1 MKTEGIEEEEEVES
15 KVGVEVESCQRSHS
29 KTSTRSQGQAWA
41 GAPLR
46 VPLPAAKKIRPQGS
60 CAILPLLRHGRTYP
74 TRVGPKNAISPSC
87 EAPLKFILSARL
99 IAGLGHQGSTLKFYS
114 APSSHFQP
122 ITKHPTYLQP
132 QSTHP
137 TQPTNPFTPCKMGSK
152 RPHDEV
158 EGEGGAPTAAPEAK
172 KRKGF
177 RVGPDNL
184 PDGAWRRK
192 NTKIKQELI
201 HKAKV
206 KKDYAKVKAELQ
218 KERERQEKPAPG
230 EAAEEPQVHPDHQ
243 QRMDDEQLDRQ
254 HVNPERQAFLDGDRA
269 PPRRQAR
276 RQEEPTPADG
286 RQDAGHQGE
295 HEDGTTPSRSSTITT
310 KTYPPPA
317 EPPTS
322 SNDRNRPRERRKQ
335 RRPDY
340 YDKAREEGSR
350 KKAEAEAR
358 AAEAERRE
366 QERARMA
373 DERERTRRAMLK
385 AKGFSASGKARGKPK
400 LGRES
405 KVLLDKVKRMV
416 GA

>member
-1 MKTEGIEEEEEVES
+1 
-15 KVGVEVESCQRSHS
+15 
-29 KTSTRSQGQAWA
+29 
-41 GAPLR
+41 
-46 VPLPAAKKIRPQGS
+46 
-60 CAILPLLRHGRTYP
+60 
-74 TRVGPKNAISPSC
+74 
-87 EAPLKFILSARL
+87 
-99 IAGLGHQGSTLKFYS
+99 
-114 APSSHFQP
+114 
-122 ITKHPTYLQP
+122 
-132 QSTHP
+132 
-137 TQPTNPFTPCKMGSK
+137 MGSK

-158 EGEGGAPTAAPEAK
+158 EGEGGAPSAAPEAK

-192 NTKIKQELI
+192 NTKIKHELI
-201 HKAKV
+201 HKAKI

-230 EAAEEPQVHPDHQ
+230 EAAEEPQVHPDRQ
-243 QRMDDEQLDRQ
+243 QRMDDDHLDRQ
-254 HVNPERQAFLDGDRA
+254 HVNPDRQAFLDGERA

-276 RQEEPTPADG
+276 REEEPTPTDG
-286 RQDAGHQGE
+286 QQDEGHQGE
-295 HEDGTTPSRSSTITT
+295 HEHGTTPSRSTTITT

-322 SNDRNRPRERRKQ
+322 NDRNPRRERRKQ

-366 QERARMA
+366 QERARSI

-385 AKGFSASGKARGKPK
+385 ARGFSASGKARGKPK

>member
-1 MKTEGIEEEEEVES
+1 
-15 KVGVEVESCQRSHS
+15 
-29 KTSTRSQGQAWA
+29 
-41 GAPLR
+41 
-46 VPLPAAKKIRPQGS
+46 
-60 CAILPLLRHGRTYP
+60 
-74 TRVGPKNAISPSC
+74 
-87 EAPLKFILSARL
+87 
-99 IAGLGHQGSTLKFYS
+99 
-114 APSSHFQP
+114 
-122 ITKHPTYLQP
+122 
-132 QSTHP
+132 
-137 TQPTNPFTPCKMGSK
+137 MGSK

-158 EGEGGAPTAAPEAK
+158 EGEGGAPPAAPEAK

-192 NTKIKQELI
+192 NTKIKHELI

-218 KERERQEKPAPG
+218 KERERQENPAPG
-230 EAAEEPQVHPDHQ
+230 TAAAEEPQIHPDRQ

-254 HVNPERQAFLDGDRA
+254 HVDGESA

-276 RQEEPTPADG
+276 RKEPTSG
-286 RQDAGHQGE
+286 GNQQELGQRGE
-295 HEDGTTPSRSSTITT
+295 HEDGPTPPKPTSTTTTI
-310 KTYPPPA
+310 PFPA

-322 SNDRNRPRERRKQ
+322 KDPKARRERRK

-340 YDKAREEGSR
+340 YDKALEEGSR

-366 QERARMA
+366 QERARSI

-385 AKGFSASGKARGKPK
+385 AKGFSASGKPRGRPK

>member
-1 MKTEGIEEEEEVES
+1 
-15 KVGVEVESCQRSHS
+15 
-29 KTSTRSQGQAWA
+29 
-41 GAPLR
+41 
-46 VPLPAAKKIRPQGS
+46 
-60 CAILPLLRHGRTYP
+60 
-74 TRVGPKNAISPSC
+74 
-87 EAPLKFILSARL
+87 
-99 IAGLGHQGSTLKFYS
+99 
-114 APSSHFQP
+114 
-122 ITKHPTYLQP
+122 
-132 QSTHP
+132 
-137 TQPTNPFTPCKMGSK
+137 MGFK

-158 EGEGGAPTAAPEAK
+158 EGGGAPSAAPEPK

-192 NTKIKQELI
+192 NTKIKEELI
-201 HKAKV
+201 HKAKL

-218 KERERQEKPAPG
+218 KEREKQERPAPS
-230 EAAEEPQVHPDHQ
+230 EEEPQIHPDRQ

-254 HVNPERQAFLDGDRA
+254 HVNPEIQAFLDGEGA

-276 RQEEPTPADG
+276 REEPTPADSQ
-286 RQDAGHQGE
+286 QDGDQQREKG
-295 HEDGTTPSRSSTITT
+295 DGPTATQPTFTTTPSAPE
-310 KTYPPPA
+310 YP
-317 EPPTS
+317 
-322 SNDRNRPRERRKQ
+322 RPQRERRK

-340 YDKAREEGSR
+340 YDKALEEGSR
-350 KKAEAEAR
+350 KKAEAEER

-366 QERARMA
+366 KERARSI

-385 AKGFSASGKARGKPK
+385 AKGFSASGRRQGRPK

>member
-1 MKTEGIEEEEEVES
+1 
-15 KVGVEVESCQRSHS
+15 
-29 KTSTRSQGQAWA
+29 
-41 GAPLR
+41 
-46 VPLPAAKKIRPQGS
+46 
-60 CAILPLLRHGRTYP
+60 
-74 TRVGPKNAISPSC
+74 
-87 EAPLKFILSARL
+87 
-99 IAGLGHQGSTLKFYS
+99 
-114 APSSHFQP
+114 
-122 ITKHPTYLQP
+122 
-132 QSTHP
+132 
-137 TQPTNPFTPCKMGSK
+137 MGSK

-158 EGEGGAPTAAPEAK
+158 ADEGAAPSAAPEAK

-192 NTKIKQELI
+192 NTKIKHELI

-206 KKDYAKVKAELQ
+206 KKDYAKVKAEIQ
-218 KERERQEKPAPG
+218 KERERQENPAPSAA
-230 EAAEEPQVHPDHQ
+230 EAEEPQIHPDRQ
-243 QRMDDEQLDRQ
+243 QRMDDEQLDTQ
-254 HVNPERQAFLDGDRA
+254 HVDGEKA

-276 RQEEPTPADG
+276 RKEPTSGGNQQELGQRAE
-286 RQDAGHQGE
+286 R
-295 HEDGTTPSRSSTITT
+295 EDNPTPPPKPTSTTTTI
-310 KTYPPPA
+310 PHPA
-317 EPPTS
+317 EPPTPTDP
-322 SNDRNRPRERRKQ
+322 NPRRERRK

-340 YDKAREEGSR
+340 YDKALEEGTR

-366 QERARMA
+366 QERARSI

-385 AKGFSASGKARGKPK
+385 AKGFSASGKPRGKPK